1 MTKKYKLLLDDIK
14 DIGNTKLYRI
24 QRLSDGQLGGY
35 IQSEDNLSHLGN
47 TWVSDNAQVSGNAR
61 VYGDA
66 QVCGYAWVYGDA
78 KVYGNAQVFGD
89 ARVYGDAQVYGNVW
103 VYGNTRVYGNA
114 QVSGNARVYGDA
126 QVWGGANVY
135 GDARVYDYAWVYDN
149 ARVSGKARVISPQCI
164 IHLQI
169 GSNFHVTILRRQVQI
184 GCKVFTRDQIK
195 AITASRAEEY
205 GLRRSDYIPYRK
217 MILGAMRLISPNGG
231 AYAKKEIIK

>member
-66 QVCGYAWVYGDA
+66 QV
-78 KVYGNAQVFGD
+78 
-89 ARVYGDAQVYGNVW
+89 
-103 VYGNTRVYGNA
+103 
-114 QVSGNARVYGDA
+114 
-126 QVWGGANVY
+126 WGVANVY